1 MSKITGNRNY
11 LCSKFLLCAHV
22 LLFCFST
29 QAKAAEP
36 FSIGQ
41 IFENKITLNNA
52 DKSIIFL
59 PPGKHEVA
67 IYHTTGNNNNNRIA
81 HLYLTQI
88 VKQKSGEKIVK
99 NVVRLLYNIGIT
111 GGFGWKESKLCE
123 RKNLHFID
131 SKANYQHKQD
141 CYGLNHYRPT
151 LVGHKRKYI
160 AAFGDDLLERG
171 IRLPQIGLL
180 PFYRFAD
187 NYNLIEI
194 FYFFNPEGYGFEEQ
208 ERTPWKSSSWHPSA
222 IWNHPQK
229 DKFKNIVLDWAK
241 KYYPT
246 IKKAAW
252 GKVADPFKLPDI
264 ISVAHDN
271 QHETVKPTSASSIET
286 TDKKSPSGP
295 KRSEQPSAV
304 DQQSTIDSR
313 LKALKKLEDAGLISK
328 EEAAAK
334 RREILKNL

>member
-22 LLFCFST
+22 LLFCFYT

-36 FSIGQ
+36 FSVGQ
-41 IFENKITLNNA
+41 IVENKITLNNG
-52 DKSIIFL
+52 DNSIIFL

-67 IYHTTGNNNNNRIA
+67 VYHTSGNNNNNR
-81 HLYLTQI
+81 LVRLMLSQI

-99 NVVRLLYNIGIT
+99 NVVSILYSIDYVLN
-111 GGFGWKESKLCE
+111 GWQEAKLCD

-131 SKANYQHKQD
+131 SKANYNYEQD

-151 LVGHKRKYI
+151 LVGNKKNYI
-160 AAFGDDLLERG
+160 GAFGDNLLERG

-187 NYNLIEI
+187 NYSLIEI
-194 FYFFNPEGYGFEEQ
+194 YYFFNPEGYGFEEQ
-208 ERTPWKSSSWHPSA
+208 ERATWNGSPWHPSG
-222 IWNHPQK
+222 IRNHPQK
-229 DKFKNIVLDWAK
+229 DKLKNVVLDWTK

-271 QHETVKPTSASSIET
+271 QHETVKPTGASSIET
-286 TDKKSPSGP
+286 TEKKPPSGP

-304 DQQSTIDSR
+304 DQQSTLDSR
-313 LKALKKLEDAGLISK
+313 LKAVKKLEDAGLISK

-334 RREILKNL
+334 RREILKIL

>member
-1 MSKITGNRNY
+1 MIKIRAHRNTVRSKWI
-11 LCSKFLLCAHV
+11 LCGLALLLC
-22 LLFCFST
+22 FFYT

-41 IFENKITLNNA
+41 IFETKLTLNNP
-52 DKSIIFL
+52 DKSVIFL
-59 PPGKHEVA
+59 PPGKYEVA
-67 IYHTTGNNNNNRIA
+67 VYYTWRSLQNNGMSR
-81 HLYLTQI
+81 LTLHQI
-88 VKQKSGEKIVK
+88 VKQTSDEKIVK
-99 NVVRLLYNIGIT
+99 NAVSVMYNT
-111 GGFGWKESKLCE
+111 NVAEFGWQESKLCE

-131 SKANYQHKQD
+131 KKANYQHEQD

-151 LVGHKRKYI
+151 LVGHKNKYI
-160 AAFGDDLLERG
+160 AASGVRLVKRG

-180 PFYRFAD
+180 PFFRFTD
-187 NYNLIEI
+187 NFSMMEI
-194 FYFFNPEGYGFEEQ
+194 YYFFNPEGYGFEEQ
-208 ERTPWKSSSWHPSA
+208 ERTTWKGSPWHPSG

-229 DKFKNIVLDWAK
+229 DKFKNVVLDWTK

-271 QHETVKPTSASSIET
+271 QHETVKPTGASSIET
-286 TDKKSPSGP
+286 TEKKPPSGP

-304 DQQSTIDSR
+304 DQQSTLDSR
-313 LKALKKLEDAGLISK
+313 LKAVKKLEDAGLISK

-334 RREILKNL
+334 RKEILKNL